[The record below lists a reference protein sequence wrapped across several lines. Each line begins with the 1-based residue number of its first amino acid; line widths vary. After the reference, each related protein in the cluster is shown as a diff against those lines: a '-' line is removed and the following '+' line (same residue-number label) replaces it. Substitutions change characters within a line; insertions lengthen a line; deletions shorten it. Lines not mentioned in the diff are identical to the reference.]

1 MIADHVQ
8 RMLRAHQRRRD
19 GDLPAAGGVRNET
32 RPGAGGCDSAREGQR
47 PRTRHPREV
56 TSGGHGRS
64 RRVAGEGL
72 GLGGWALVTRGHA
85 HCPRPAVGPRALSL
99 TLGLADERPELPT
112 PPR

>member
-32 RPGAGGCDSAREGQR
+32 RPGAGSCDSAREGQR
-47 PRTRHPREV
+47 PRTRHTREV

-72 GLGGWALVTRGHA
+72 GARGLGAGYARPRSLSAPGRGA
-85 HCPRPAVGPRALSL
+85 PRALPYPWS
-99 TLGLADERPELPT
+99 G
-112 PPR
+112 